1 MSVRLD
7 VSALDYT
14 ILAIY
19 FAVVLGIG
27 AVARLAIKTDIDF
40 FLSGRSLRGAMADEA
55 PQPFR
60 PPGDMPST
68 GATDE
73 EEANLARNA
82 NRFDIRRIIG
92 ALFVVYGVILVV
104 TGVFGDTTV
113 KNKADGINV
122 NLWVGL
128 AMLAFAI
135 FMIAWALIRP
145 TVAEPPETR
154 GEGSGRIRRA
164 PAT

>member
-1 MSVRLD
+1 
-7 VSALDYT
+7 
-14 ILAIY
+14 
-19 FAVVLGIG
+19 
-27 AVARLAIKTDIDF
+27 
-40 FLSGRSLRGAMADEA
+40 MADQP

-104 TGVFGDTTV
+104 VGVVGSTAV

-145 TVAEPPETR
+145 TAPEPPETR